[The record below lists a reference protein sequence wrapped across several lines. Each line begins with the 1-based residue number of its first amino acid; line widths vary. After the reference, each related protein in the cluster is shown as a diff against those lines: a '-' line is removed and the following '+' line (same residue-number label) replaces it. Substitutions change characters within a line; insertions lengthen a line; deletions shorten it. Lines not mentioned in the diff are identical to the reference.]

1 MTDFNPLAGSILGSA
16 QAQQQMDVQK
26 QRQVRRVQA
35 LRKNAAAEGDRFEH
49 QVESPEELAPV
60 NEDPDDGPSQKD
72 RRGGRHD
79 GRKPKGE
86 DRPHIDVKA

>member
-16 QAQQQMDVQK
+16 QAQQQLDVHK

-49 QVESPEELAPV
+49 QVESPEELSPV
-60 NEDPDDGPSQKD
+60 NEDPEDARSQKD
-72 RRGGRHD
+72 RQRGRHD

-86 DRPHIDVKA
+86 DRSHIDVKA